1 MLTMDVIL
9 SFVTSSLYCLIIAVL
24 EDPEAVLDPLNQATE
39 DLQALEVS

>member
-1 MLTMDVIL
+1 MDVVL

-24 EDPEAVLDPLNQATE
+24 EDPEAVVDPLNQATE

>member
-1 MLTMDVIL
+1 MDVVL

>member
-1 MLTMDVIL
+1 MDVVL
-9 SFVTSSLYCLIIAVL
+9 FTSSLYCRIVAVL